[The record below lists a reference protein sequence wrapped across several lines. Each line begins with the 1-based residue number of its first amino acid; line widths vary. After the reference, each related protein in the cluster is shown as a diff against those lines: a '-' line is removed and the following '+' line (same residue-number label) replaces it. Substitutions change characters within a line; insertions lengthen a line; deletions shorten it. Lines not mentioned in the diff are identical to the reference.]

1 MLQYQCRCLYKAL
14 SSTLNIWR
22 SVHRLTNV
30 GGICY
35 DGKEIGFGMVRNVRW
50 SWSKSANRR
59 LWQAEIS
66 RLENMGFTIKAK
78 PTNRRSEFYCTID
91 WRNPEDG
98 TIAKKMFEIA
108 EHTISTQ
115 SWTVSPQTLNLSN
128 KYNPL

>member
-1 MLQYQCRCLYKAL
+1 MMEKK
-14 SSTLNIWR
+14 
-22 SVHRLTNV
+22 SVLEWLEMYAEA
-30 GGICY
+30 GL
-35 DGKEIGFGMVRNVRW
+35 
-50 SWSKSANRR
+50 KSANRR

-115 SWTVSPQTLNLSN
+115 S
-128 KYNPL
+128 